1 MSEPTKTSS
10 DVGVCMEDRN
20 HYETMLATKFPNVKP
35 EVIKTIPLPNLSV
48 QGGKYKSLEQ
58 FVEAISLQQIFQ
70 LLHLHPLRDRDKV
83 LNSGYGLRSKLLDRV
98 LPQKM
103 ESAPMTETEEEYKP
117 DPEAVASFTPDN
129 GSTELHLVAW
139 LVTYPYYASKV
150 REFLFDLDTRDFA
163 SIREGFIFKAAM
175 QTICAPELQNPKP
188 ETYAAQFD
196 TLLEKNLRNAG
207 MLLASEEL
215 GKLKKIAAPLLG
227 IQVQNMVAAIKR
239 SRALYDLEQTAAAL
253 IDLAR
258 RPGALRI
265 SDICER
271 VTKRLQDISGAEN
284 AGAQDGPKHSAGVV
298 NLIIDRVQELNNID
312 ESTYQPPLATGYPD
326 LDRLITG
333 LMPSCLYILAARPSV
348 GKTAFALNVMENIA
362 LSAQIRN
369 KPILFFSLE
378 MSSASIADRMISTF
392 TQTPCS
398 EVAQGNFGSTID
410 SLISNT
416 KKLGLTEEGGA
427 KSKGSAIYICDV
439 GNMTTRQM
447 REEATLLANQFGGIS
462 LIVIDYLQLMHSANK
477 SYSGNRNLEISEIT
491 RDFKFMSKDY
501 SCPVLLLSQ
510 LNRSVESRSDATPQ
524 LSDLRD
530 SGAIEQDADVI
541 MFLSRQQ
548 PQKLDDNMRWLDVAK
563 NRQGQTGRVALE
575 YQGAQS
581 QFLSRAQR

>member
-1 MSEPTKTSS
+1 MSEPTRTSS
-10 DVGVCMEDRN
+10 DGVSMDRN
-20 HYETMLATKFPNVKP
+20 HYEAMLATKFPNVKP
-35 EVIKTIPLPNLSV
+35 EVIKTIPLPNLNI
-48 QGGKYKSLEQ
+48 QGGKAKSLEQ
-58 FVEAISLQQIFQ
+58 FVESLSLHQIFQ
-70 LLHLHPLRDRDKV
+70 LLHLHPLRDREKV
-83 LNSGYGLRSKLLDRV
+83 LNSSYGLRSKLLDRV
-98 LPQKM
+98 LPEKM
-103 ESAPMTETEEEYKP
+103 ESVPTTETEEEYKP

-150 REFLFDLDTRDFA
+150 RKFLFDLDTSDFS

-175 QTICAPELQNPKP
+175 QTICDPELQNPEP

-207 MLLASEEL
+207 MLVASEEL
-215 GKLKKIAAPLLG
+215 SKLKKIAAPLFG

-271 VTKRLQDISGAEN
+271 VTKRLQDISGADN
-284 AGAQDGPKHSAGVV
+284 AGAQSGPKHSVGVV
-298 NLIIDRVQELNNID
+298 NLIIGRVQELNSID

-398 EVAQGNFGSTID
+398 EVAQGNFGCTID
-410 SLISNT
+410 GLISNT

-462 LIVIDYLQLMHSANK
+462 LIVIDYLQLMHAASK

-563 NRQGQTGRVALE
+563 NRQGQTGRAALE
-575 YQGAQS
+575 YQGAHS
-581 QFLSRAQR
+581 QFLSRAQ

>member
-1 MSEPTKTSS
+1 MSEPTRTSS
-10 DVGVCMEDRN
+10 DGVSMDRN
-20 HYETMLATKFPNVKP
+20 HYEAMLATKFPNVKP
-35 EVIKTIPLPNLSV
+35 EVIKTIPLPNLNI
-48 QGGKYKSLEQ
+48 QGGKAKSLEQ
-58 FVEAISLQQIFQ
+58 FVESLSLHQIFQ

-98 LPQKM
+98 LPEKM
-103 ESAPMTETEEEYKP
+103 ESVPMTETEEEYKT

-150 REFLFDLDTRDFA
+150 RKFLFDLDTSDFS

-175 QTICAPELQNPKP
+175 QTICAPEMQNPKP

-207 MLLASEEL
+207 MLVASEEL
-215 GKLKKIAAPLLG
+215 SKLKKIE
-227 IQVQNMVAAIKR
+227 VQNMVAAIKR

-284 AGAQDGPKHSAGVV
+284 AGEQSGPKHSVGVV
-298 NLIIDRVQELNNID
+298 NLIIDRVKELNSID

-410 SLISNT
+410 GLTSNT

-462 LIVIDYLQLMHSANK
+462 LIVIDYLQLMHAANK

-563 NRQGQTGRVALE
+563 NRQGQTGRAALE
-575 YQGAQS
+575 YQGAHS
-581 QFLSRAQR
+581 QFLSRAQ

>member
-1 MSEPTKTSS
+1 
-10 DVGVCMEDRN
+10 
-20 HYETMLATKFPNVKP
+20 
-35 EVIKTIPLPNLSV
+35 
-48 QGGKYKSLEQ
+48 
-58 FVEAISLQQIFQ
+58 
-70 LLHLHPLRDRDKV
+70 
-83 LNSGYGLRSKLLDRV
+83 
-98 LPQKM
+98 
-103 ESAPMTETEEEYKP
+103 
-117 DPEAVASFTPDN
+117 
-129 GSTELHLVAW
+129 
-139 LVTYPYYASKV
+139 
-150 REFLFDLDTRDFA
+150 
-163 SIREGFIFKAAM
+163 
-175 QTICAPELQNPKP
+175 
-188 ETYAAQFD
+188 
-196 TLLEKNLRNAG
+196 
-207 MLLASEEL
+207 
-215 GKLKKIAAPLLG
+215 
-227 IQVQNMVAAIKR
+227 
-239 SRALYDLEQTAAAL
+239 
-253 IDLAR
+253 
-258 RPGALRI
+258 
-265 SDICER
+265 
-271 VTKRLQDISGAEN
+271 
-284 AGAQDGPKHSAGVV
+284 
-298 NLIIDRVQELNNID
+298 
-312 ESTYQPPLATGYPD
+312 
-326 LDRLITG
+326 
-333 LMPSCLYILAARPSV
+333 MPSCLYILAARPSV

-462 LIVIDYLQLMHSANK
+462 LIVIDYLQLMHAANK

>member
-1 MSEPTKTSS
+1 MSEPTRTSS
-10 DVGVCMEDRN
+10 DGVSMDRN

-35 EVIKTIPLPNLSV
+35 EVIKTIPLPNLNI
-48 QGGKYKSLEQ
+48 QGGKAKSLEQ
-58 FVEAISLQQIFQ
+58 FVESLSLHQIFQ
-70 LLHLHPLRDRDKV
+70 LLHLHPLRDREKV
-83 LNSGYGLRSKLLDRV
+83 LNSSYGLRSKLLDRV
-98 LPQKM
+98 LPEKM
-103 ESAPMTETEEEYKP
+103 ESVPTTETEEEYKP

-150 REFLFDLDTRDFA
+150 RKFLFDLDTSDFS

-207 MLLASEEL
+207 MLVASEEL
-215 GKLKKIAAPLLG
+215 SKLKKIAAPLFG

-271 VTKRLQDISGAEN
+271 VTKRLQDISGADN
-284 AGAQDGPKHSAGVV
+284 AGAQSGPKHSVGVV
-298 NLIIDRVQELNNID
+298 NLIIGRVQELNSID

-398 EVAQGNFGSTID
+398 EVAQGNFGCTID
-410 SLISNT
+410 GLISNT

-462 LIVIDYLQLMHSANK
+462 LIVIDYLQLMHAASK
-477 SYSGNRNLEISEIT
+477 SYCGNRNLEISEIT

-563 NRQGQTGRVALE
+563 NRQGQTGRAALE
-575 YQGAQS
+575 YQGAHS
-581 QFLSRAQR
+581 QFLSRAQ